1 MGTPVFTS
9 PSANRTG
16 YQNNNSSQSSEKTYQ
31 SEDGKISTNS
41 AEDALAQLI
50 RADWENFKED
60 DLPYIMDYAKDITDD
75 TYVDRAV
82 GQAKRNANLGANSVY
97 AGQKAR
103 ANGMGV
109 SLSSAQK
116 NDRYKDFKRAKAVS
130 LAGAASDA
138 RDSAI
143 DRRNKLIA
151 GSNIS
156 SLSGGGS

>member
-1 MGTPVFTS
+1 MGVPVFVS
-9 PSANRTG
+9 SNRTVFG
-16 YQNNNSSQSSEKTYQ
+16 NTVEDIGPKRYE

-50 RADWENFKED
+50 RADWDTFKED
-60 DLPYIMDYAKDITDD
+60 DLEYIMDYAKDITDD

-82 GQAKRNANLGANSVY
+82 GQAKRNVNLGSNSVY

>member
-1 MGTPVFTS
+1 MGAPVFT
-9 PSANRTG
+9 PSNRTG
-16 YQNNNSSQSSEKTYQ
+16 YRNPLDIPGSDEMRYQ
-31 SEDGKISTNS
+31 SKDEKISTNS
-41 AEDALAQLI
+41 ADDALAQLI
-50 RADWENFKED
+50 RAEWDTFKED
-60 DLPYIMDYAKDITDD
+60 DLEYIMDYAKDITNE

>member
-1 MGTPVFTS
+1 MGSPVFVS
-9 PSANRTG
+9 SNRTG
-16 YQNNNSSQSSEKTYQ
+16 HRNNSSSNDDEKRYQ

-50 RADWENFKED
+50 RADWDNFKEE
-60 DLPYIMDYAKDITDD
+60 DLPYIMDYAKDITND

-109 SLSSAQK
+109 SLSSAQT
-116 NDRYKDFKRAKAVS
+116 NDRRKDFKRAKAVS

-156 SLSGGGS
+156 SLNGGGS